1 MILAY
6 LRVSTSEQASKHAT
20 SLQAQEQVCRGV
32 AMTRG
37 STGFDVQIFSDPGVS
52 GSIRMH
58 ERPAGKE
65 LLDIAQKGD
74 VIVAAKLDRMFRSAS
89 DALVTAEKL
98 KERGIHLILFDLGA
112 DPVTANG
119 MAKCF
124 FTMAS
129 AFAELERFR
138 ISERMETG
146 RQQKREKKG
155 HLGGVAPYGFKVVG
169 EKRESKLEPVEDEQP
184 ILREILELAKDEH
197 TSWHI
202 TNMFRDKGYKNRVGK
217 PFECFQI
224 KRIIDR
230 AQQSQ
235 SL

>member
-1 MILAY
+1 MILGY
-6 LRVSTSEQASKHAT
+6 CRVSTSEQAAKNTT
-20 SLQAQEQVCRGV
+20 SLQAQEQVIRGI

-37 STGFDVQIFSDPGVS
+37 ASGFDVQIFSDPGIS
-52 GSIRMH
+52 GSVRLH

-65 LLDIAQKGD
+65 LLELAKKGD

-98 KERGIHLILFDLGA
+98 KERGVHLILFDLGA

-138 ISERMETG
+138 ISERINQG
-146 RQQKREKKG
+146 RDGKRARNG
-155 HLGGVAPYGFKVVG
+155 HLGGVAPYGYRVEG
-169 EKRESKLEPVEDEQP
+169 EKRDSKLVPVPEEQP
-184 ILREILELAKDEH
+184 IVEEILALASDH
-197 TSWHI
+197 YTSWNI
-202 TNMFRDKGYKNRVGK
+202 TKMFADRGVKNRVGK

-230 AQQSQ
+230 AQVVA
-235 SL
+235 